1 MSELSDLIFCSL
13 CRGRSLDDPEEE
25 FTHEKCAEMMTE
37 DDQLSVRIY
46 LAYHRQGDDL
56 TRFSVDTDGV
66 LDPYKSFE
74 NLAWHLGGVSKNIKL
89 ISTAIKNA
97 DPRELTLVSDNHYIR
112 LTGPRELIFP
122 LLSNKL
128 CTFDP

>member
-56 TRFSVDTDGV
+56 TRFSVDTEGV

-74 NLAWHLGGVSKNIKL
+74 NLAWHLGEVSKNIKL
-89 ISTAIKNA
+89 ISAALKEEVKKLRDQLFLLKDKVETHEKSENA
-97 DPRELTLVSDNHYIR
+97 H
-112 LTGPRELIFP
+112 
-122 LLSNKL
+122 NKYRAWG
-128 CTFDP
+128 